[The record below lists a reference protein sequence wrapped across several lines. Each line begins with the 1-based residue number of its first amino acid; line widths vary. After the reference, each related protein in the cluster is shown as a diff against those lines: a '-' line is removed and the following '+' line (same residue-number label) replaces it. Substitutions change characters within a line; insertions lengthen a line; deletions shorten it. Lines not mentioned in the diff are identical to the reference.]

1 MLGKHSFLILVLLI
15 FLSYSSERNNVK
27 VHVAKLGGS
36 AHNQEEAA
44 CGSKLGDT
52 SESYM
57 PFLLALP
64 LQFLG
69 TR

>member
-1 MLGKHSFLILVLLI
+1 MLGKYSFLILVLLI
-15 FLSYSSERNNVK
+15 FLSSSERNNVK
-27 VHVAKLGGS
+27 VHVATLGGS

>member
-1 MLGKHSFLILVLLI
+1 M
-15 FLSYSSERNNVK
+15 
-27 VHVAKLGGS
+27 LGGS
-36 AHNQEEAA
+36 AHHGEEAA

-64 LQFLG
+64 L
-69 TR
+69 

>member
-1 MLGKHSFLILVLLI
+1 MLGKYSFLILVLLI
-15 FLSYSSERNNVK
+15 FLSSSERNNVK
-27 VHVAKLGGS
+27 VHVAMLGGS
-36 AHNQEEAA
+36 AHHGEEAA

-64 LQFLG
+64 L
-69 TR
+69 